1 MIHVFPDS
9 VREVPIPKVTKIY
22 KADIGIRS
30 IKSALEFKFVDSA
43 QEAKTAI
50 GGIYADVCGYERPE
64 QWKYFYAV
72 IYMTVHFFTQ
82 QQIEAEFQD
91 SNITAKWKPILIY
104 GKGSRK
110 AMLLSK

>member
-1 MIHVFPDS
+1 MIHVFPDT
-9 VREVPIPKVTKIY
+9 VREVPIPKVTKTD
-22 KADIGIRS
+22 KAAIGIRS
-30 IKSALEFKFVDSA
+30 IKSAIEFKFVDSE

-50 GGIYADVCGYERPE
+50 GGIYEDVCGYEGSE
-64 QWKYFYAV
+64 EWKNFYAV
-72 IYMTVHFFTQ
+72 SYMTDHFFTLQ
-82 QQIEAEFQD
+82 HIEAEFQD